1 MAALVEQGLCPAG
14 EDVHVALRGGELT
27 IRVLPGRQL
36 LMTGAASTVYEAV
49 IEV

>member
-1 MAALVEQGLCPAG
+1 MCRHTVP
-14 EDVHVALRGGELT
+14 D
-27 IRVLPGRQL
+27 LPGRQL